1 MENLTGRSRRLQ
13 FEYEAIM
20 KRFSNRKDITVSVI
34 GRNSQQIP
42 NRYIVE
48 YNIRSFCGI
57 ANPEQLGME
66 GAVNEPL
73 YAERFLMEIV
83 IPSNY
88 PDVDAKP
95 AFRFLTEENGREIP
109 HPWHPNIRFYGEMAG
124 RVCLNATDTF
134 LGIDWGIARVAQ
146 YLKYERY
153 HAVNEPPYP
162 EDQRVAAWVIRQA
175 EPNGWISF

>member
-13 FEYEAIM
+13 HEYEAIM
-20 KRFSNRKDITVSVI
+20 RRFEGRQDIMVTVT
-34 GRNSQQIP
+34 GTNSQQVA
-42 NRYIVE
+42 NRYLVE
-48 YNIRSFCGI
+48 YRIKSFCGI
-57 ANPEQLGME
+57 TNPDQLGMA
-66 GAVNEPL
+66 GATNEPL
-73 YAERFLMEIV
+73 FAERFLMEIV

-88 PDVDAKP
+88 PDVDAQP
-95 AFRFLTEENGREIP
+95 SFRFKTEENGMAIP

-134 LGIDWGIARVAQ
+134 VGLDWGIGRVAQ
-146 YLKYERY
+146 YLRYERY